1 MTEHDPKKRAS
12 PTAATLEIPAWQG
25 APPSNRG
32 SSTPPRSP
40 SMLDSAWLDGDTD
53 SGRTTDAAIEIP
65 AKFRSSTKNRA
76 LLRIVDGFNAG
87 QVFALDER
95 ETIIG
100 RGRDCHV
107 RLEDSGV
114 SRRHTRVVHDQD
126 GQYFVEDLGS
136 LNGTFVSSQRATR
149 HKLVN
154 GDRIQIGPNVALSF
168 SVIDEAEERLAK
180 QLFESS
186 TRDGL
191 TKVFNRK
198 YFIERLASEAAYATR
213 HKTRLALILFDIDFF
228 KKVNDTYGH
237 VAGDEVL
244 RGVSATVARLI
255 RAEDVLARYGG
266 EEFVIIVR
274 GIELRNV
281 AKFAERVRT
290 SVESRPTAWN
300 DGTIPATISVGVASL
315 EECGDSGTSEALLML
330 ADERLY
336 EAKRTGRNR
345 VVS

>member
-1 MTEHDPKKRAS
+1 MTEPDPKKRAS
-12 PTAATLEIPAWQG
+12 PNAPTVEVPAWTVTTAAT
-25 APPSNRG
+25 RT
-32 SSTPPRSP
+32 SSGPPRSP
-40 SMLDSAWLDGDTD
+40 SMLDSSWLDADTD

-65 AKFRSSTKNRA
+65 AKYRAPTKNRA
-76 LLRIVDGFNAG
+76 LLRVVDGFNAG
-87 QVFALDER
+87 QVFPLDQR

-100 RGRDCHV
+100 RGRDCTV

-114 SRRHTRVVHDQD
+114 SRRHTRIVHEMD

-136 LNGTFVSSQRATR
+136 LNGTYVSSQKVTR
-149 HKLVN
+149 QKLN
-154 GDRIQIGPNVALSF
+154 TGDRVQIGPNVSLSF

-191 TKVFNRK
+191 TKAYNRK
-198 YFIERLASEAAYATR
+198 YFVERLASEAAYATR

-244 RGVSATVARLI
+244 RGISTTVTRLI
-255 RAEDVLARYGG
+255 RAEDVFARYGG

-274 GIELRNV
+274 GIELSNV
-281 AKFAERVRT
+281 AKFAGRVRAA
-290 SVESRPTAWN
+290 VESHPTTWA
-300 DGTIPATISVGVASL
+300 DESIAATISVGVAGL
-315 EECGDSGTSEALLML
+315 DECGDSGTSEALLML

>member
-1 MTEHDPKKRAS
+1 
-12 PTAATLEIPAWQG
+12 
-25 APPSNRG
+25 
-32 SSTPPRSP
+32 
-40 SMLDSAWLDGDTD
+40 MLDASWLDADTD

-65 AKFRSSTKNRA
+65 EKYRAAQKNRA

-87 QVFALDER
+87 QVFALEQR

-114 SRRHTRVVHDQD
+114 SRRHTRVVHDLD
-126 GQYFVEDLGS
+126 GQFFVEDLGS
-136 LNGTFVSSQRATR
+136 LNGTFVASQKVSRQ
-149 HKLVN
+149 KLAN
-154 GDRIQIGPNVALSF
+154 GDRIQIGPNVSLSF

-186 TRDGL
+186 TRDAL
-191 TKVFNRK
+191 TKVYNRK
-198 YFIERLASEAAYATR
+198 YFVERLASEAAYATR
-213 HKTRLALILFDIDFF
+213 HKTRLALILFDIDYF

-237 VAGDEVL
+237 LAGDEVL
-244 RGVSATVARLI
+244 RGISATVTRLI

-274 GIELRNV
+274 GIELANV
-281 AKFAERVRT
+281 AKFAGRVRAA
-290 SVESRPTAWN
+290 VESHPTAWG
-300 DGTIPATISVGVASL
+300 DTSIRATISIGVASL
-315 EECGDSGTSEALLML
+315 DECGDQGTSEALLML